1 MIEKRRATPKKRRY
15 KQSNMPKRKWG
26 YSKKKHTK
34 PAGYEYLEATLHA
47 LDSELREAM
56 NSTHQGKTKRE
67 SLWPIHQ
74 INRQRSRYVY
84 NMYYKYKK
92 ISKELYDYLLKEK
105 VADADLIAK
114 WKKPGYENLCSTFVI
129 DKRNFPFG
137 STAICRV
144 PRQNLN
150 GKKIFEANTGCRGCA
165 SGRAGYKNVFGNKYG
180 QNLAEI
186 QLLREKK
193 LSVEENGDDNNNIW
207 GTFGDDGGDNN
218 DKEEEEEHV
227 DNAEDDES
235 SKNKKIKLSD

>member
-1 MIEKRRATPKKRRY
+1 
-15 KQSNMPKRKWG
+15 MPKRKWG
-26 YSKKKHTK
+26 YSKKKHNK
-34 PAGYEYLEATLHA
+34 PEGYQYVEKTLQA
-47 LDSELREAM
+47 LDNELREAM
-56 NSTHQGKTKRE
+56 NSSHQGKTKRE

-74 INRQRSRYVY
+74 INNQRSRYIY

-105 VADADLIAK
+105 IADADLIAK

-165 SGRAGYKNVFGNKYG
+165 SGRAGYKNLFGNKYG

-186 QLLREKK
+186 QILREKQ
-193 LSVEENGDDNNNIW
+193 EEAEKTGKGDDDNNNNNDNVGSNNNNIW
-207 GTFGDDGGDNN
+207 GTFGGDD
-218 DKEEEEEHV
+218 EEEEEEEEGEEEG
-227 DNAEDDES
+227 NR
-235 SKNKKIKLSD
+235 NKKLKTSTTDSENETS